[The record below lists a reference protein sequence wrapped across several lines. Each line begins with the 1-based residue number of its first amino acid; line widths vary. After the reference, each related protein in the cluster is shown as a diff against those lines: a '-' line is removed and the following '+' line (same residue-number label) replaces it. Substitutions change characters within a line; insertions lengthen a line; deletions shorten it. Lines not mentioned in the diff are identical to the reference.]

1 MTLRRVRRFWAFVFA
16 AMALLAVGCDDPDP
30 CDEPDG
36 TCAELPACGETGVC
50 DGS

>member
-1 MTLRRVRRFWAFVFA
+1 MTASLVRRFWALVFA

-30 CDEPDG
+30 CDPDCPP
-36 TCAELPACGETGVC
+36 TQCGEVGC